1 MGGAWA
7 QAKPS
12 SGDGSVGN
20 PYKISSAAE
29 LAWFRNQVN
38 SGNNSISAEL
48 TENIDLAEFCHAKDG
63 TKYTEELSWTPIGN
77 SNYQYLGTFDGK
89 GKTISNLYI
98 NATSDNTGFF
108 YYANYGS
115 IKNIIFDN
123 AKVKNTAL
131 RSGILVGDAGSCAIE
146 NIKTLANC
154 SVDGNMSTGGIAGY
168 ASGDISNCENRAAVK
183 GTRSLGG
190 VVGSYVG
197 AGSIT
202 SCANYGTVTG
212 SESIVGGMVGSFDF
226 GTIQNSANYGD
237 ITGAD
242 MVGNLIGTAR
252 KCNLNNVLG
261 TGYVTATSDTDCA
274 GLLVGEISKGYSI
287 TASGI
292 LAYNSSAKLTINGTE
307 QTDDAVKAI
316 GYGSMTSVEKIMA
329 FSAEQL
335 KSGLVAFLL
344 HENASESAK
353 WGQKLNTDNYPLLGS
368 TNKVYSDS
376 PVKMKCS
383 GELEDTGTFTNTK
396 PAQEGTFS
404 INHGDSPIHHKSEA
418 ATCTVDG
425 KMEYWE
431 CNLCHKPFSD
441 ELMTQEVSNLVVSAT
456 GHEYDENDKCTK
468 CQQEIPFL
476 TNGDNNITIG
486 KVFGEK
492 KEISGYNLY
501 KYTAP
506 EDGTLAV
513 TANSN
518 GKDTYGTL
526 WESRTAASY
535 LTCSDGGNGSDFKI
549 TNDVTKGSTYY
560 IGARQYYGDAI
571 EGEVKL
577 NVKLTVWKLPAGMTG
592 KGTDAEPFVLKTA
605 EHLAWFRDYVN
616 DDHLSACAKIA
627 DNVEVIDL
635 KDFCHAADA
644 SQNLNKLS
652 WEPIGNSNKQYR
664 GTFDGNNKTITNLYI
679 NESQDNMGFFGST
692 DQSTIKNLT
701 FVNANVVNTSFSTGI
716 LVGNAGY
723 GSTLQNIK
731 ISNTCQIK
739 GGNCTGG
746 IAGNLDGNAYNCVN
760 CATVQG
766 IGIVGGLFGNYV
778 RTDNSITAC
787 ANYGNVTA
795 SDGTAGGLVGSF
807 QSGTIQDCANYGDVK
822 GAIQVAGMAGDV
834 EEGKIQNVFNY
845 GNVSATM
852 STQDIGMAFGNS
864 YKGAT
869 TEGMVAYYSG
879 AKLIANGQ
887 EQTAKAF
894 GTGDLSEDNATG
906 FTEAQLKS
914 GVVAYLLQ
922 QNASSKAKWGQ
933 NLANDGDIYPV
944 IGSEHQVYATEDL
957 LVNCKT
963 YEVVRGSFTNNP
975 TSSAI
980 NYQHGQ
986 TINHHVATNATCT
999 EAATKEYWQCQD
1011 CLRTYSDSQLTE
1023 ELTDVTIAEKPAL
1036 GHKND
1041 EDGYCNQCQHYV
1053 AVKPSQESGVYLISK
1068 PCHLAWFRDY
1078 VNGTIVDD
1086 GEAAGTTHPSA
1097 SAKLTADIDLKNYC
1111 HAAEDGKELL
1121 SWLPIGNDN
1130 NRWKGNM
1137 DGQGH
1142 TISNLYIKTAQNH
1155 VGLFGYTDG
1164 ATIQD
1169 LIFGNAKV
1177 ENVSTTNEKTYKT
1190 GILAG
1195 YACAST
1201 NSPAHIKGI
1210 KTTNNCTVIGQEDTG
1225 GIVGIAKIN
1234 LENCE
1239 NRSSVKGTGSVGGI
1253 AGDSF
1258 ERNIKRCTNYGTVEN
1273 GRNQYI
1279 GGIIGYAYGTCIED
1293 CANYGK
1299 ITSTGW
1305 HAGGIAG
1312 STLKNSSIQNVF
1324 SYGDV
1329 TNTNGSSGIIIGYV
1343 GGTLT
1348 AKGIVAYNKEA
1359 LLNNSSE
1366 NIKIVGTGSLTFEDG
1381 KEEANVV
1388 KAFTKQQIKS
1398 GEVALALNDNKTSG
1412 DLAWYQKLGENGD
1425 AYPVLKSTGD
1435 NTVYLL
1441 PLHPGIKLGYLVNG
1455 C

>member
-1 MGGAWA
+1 MNNKKQRNRLFTMLLLVMAILMPYGGAWA
-7 QAKPS
+7 QTQPS
-12 SGDGSVGN
+12 KGDGKVGN
-20 PYKISSAAE
+20 PYIITTAEE
-29 LAWFRNQVN
+29 LAWFRDQVN
-38 SGNNSISAEL
+38 
-48 TENIDLAEFCHAKDG
+48 
-63 TKYTEELSWTPIGN
+63 
-77 SNYQYLGTFDGK
+77 
-89 GKTISNLYI
+89 
-98 NATSDNTGFF
+98 
-108 YYANYGS
+108 
-115 IKNIIFDN
+115 
-123 AKVKNTAL
+123 
-131 RSGILVGDAGSCAIE
+131 
-146 NIKTLANC
+146 
-154 SVDGNMSTGGIAGY
+154 
-168 ASGDISNCENRAAVK
+168 
-183 GTRSLGG
+183 
-190 VVGSYVG
+190 
-197 AGSIT
+197 
-202 SCANYGTVTG
+202 
-212 SESIVGGMVGSFDF
+212 
-226 GTIQNSANYGD
+226 
-237 ITGAD
+237 
-242 MVGNLIGTAR
+242 
-252 KCNLNNVLG
+252 
-261 TGYVTATSDTDCA
+261 
-274 GLLVGEISKGYSI
+274 
-287 TASGI
+287 
-292 LAYNSSAKLTINGTE
+292 
-307 QTDDAVKAI
+307 
-316 GYGSMTSVEKIMA
+316 
-329 FSAEQL
+329 
-335 KSGLVAFLL
+335 
-344 HENASESAK
+344 
-353 WGQKLNTDNYPLLGS
+353 
-368 TNKVYSDS
+368 
-376 PVKMKCS
+376 
-383 GELEDTGTFTNTK
+383 
-396 PAQEGTFS
+396 
-404 INHGDSPIHHKSEA
+404 
-418 ATCTVDG
+418 
-425 KMEYWE
+425 
-431 CNLCHKPFSD
+431 
-441 ELMTQEVSNLVVSAT
+441 
-456 GHEYDENDKCTK
+456 
-468 CQQEIPFL
+468 
-476 TNGDNNITIG
+476 
-486 KVFGEK
+486 
-492 KEISGYNLY
+492 
-501 KYTAP
+501 
-506 EDGTLAV
+506 
-513 TANSN
+513 
-518 GKDTYGTL
+518 
-526 WESRTAASY
+526 
-535 LTCSDGGNGSDFKI
+535 GGNKKI
-549 TNDVTKGSTYY
+549 
-560 IGARQYYGDAI
+560 
-571 EGEVKL
+571 
-577 NVKLTVWKLPAGMTG
+577 
-592 KGTDAEPFVLKTA
+592 
-605 EHLAWFRDYVN
+605 
-616 DDHLSACAKIA
+616 CAKIA
-627 DNVEVIDL
+627 ENVEVIDL

-644 SQNLNKLS
+644 SKKIDEQS
-652 WEPIGNSNKQYR
+652 WVPIGNSNKLYQ
-664 GTFDGNNKTITNLYI
+664 GTFDGNGKTITNLYI
-679 NESQDNMGFFGST
+679 NANQKYMGLFGYT
-692 DQSTIKNLT
+692 YQSTIKNLT
-701 FVNANVVNTSFSTGI
+701 FENANVTNTQSNTGI
-716 LVGNAGY
+716 LVGKAGY

-731 ISNTCQIK
+731 ISKTCQIK
-739 GGNCTGG
+739 GGNYTGG
-746 IAGNLDGNAYNCVN
+746 IAGELDGNAYNCVN
-760 CATVQG
+760 YTTVQG
-766 IGIVGGLFGNYV
+766 IKSVGGLFGRYS
-778 RTDNSITAC
+778 RKGNSITAC

-795 SDGTAGGLVGSF
+795 SSDMVGGLVGYYS
-807 QSGTIQDCANYGDVK
+807 SGTIQDCANYGDVK
-822 GAIQVAGMAGDV
+822 GTYRVAGMAGFV
-834 EEGKIQNVFNY
+834 SEGKVQNVFSY
-845 GNVSATM
+845 GNVSATDN
-852 STQDIGMAFGNS
+852 TQEVGMAFGYS
-864 YKGAT
+864 SKGV

-879 AKLIANGQ
+879 AKLTVNSQ
-887 EQTAKAF
+887 EQTVKAF
-894 GTGDLSEDNATG
+894 GSDNLSEDNATG
-906 FTEAQLKS
+906 FTETQLKS

-922 QNASSKAKWGQ
+922 QNASSEAKWGQ
-933 NLANDGDIYPV
+933 NLANDGDSYPV
-944 IGSEHQVYATEDL
+944 IGSEHTVYSDNS
-957 LVNCKT
+957 LVNCMT
-963 YEVVRGSFTNNP
+963 YEIISGSFTNNT

-980 NYQHGQ
+980 KYQHGQ
-986 TINHHVATNATCT
+986 TIHHVATNATCT

-1169 LIFGNAKV
+1169 LIFDNAKV
-1177 ENVSTTNEKTYKT
+1177 ENVSTTGTKTYKT

-1195 YACAST
+1195 YAYAST

-1225 GIVGIAKIN
+1225 GIVGCAKIN

-1366 NIKIVGTGSLTFEDG
+1366 NIKVVGAGSLTFEDG
-1381 KEEANVV
+1381 KEEADVV

-1435 NTVYLL
+1435 NTVYHGKECDKITDVYTNDNSIFGEDGAVPHVFEMAGHPDANGLYGDVCINCNANNENIKYIKDFCGIL
-1441 PLHPGIKLGYLVNG
+1441 GNNLKLTYADGKYTAKAVTLTDGEAYNSPVDIEVADFKYIRTFDAYKWQSLYVPFRMSLEQLTSNGLNVATPVDIEVVNETITRLNVQKLKSGSSKANYPSLIMCESDGEKTIELADVTLSASKEKFIDCMSMTRKYVFNGVYQANKNLASNSEDAINYIIKDGGLVLRTDDDVPAPQSWYMNVTIRENPFGGADEPLSSDAKTMPIYVIGEGYATGIENVNTAEEHILHGIYDLQGRKLSLEPESGIYIKDGKKYVK
-1455 C
+1455 